1 MSFRNKKFSN
11 TIYSALKEN
20 KSVSLKMLLE
30 DNNDEDDKDTSDSK
44 SKSADDSKGSDD
56 NFDFSFDSD
65 DTEGDEPAPGAPATG
80 SPPTGSPAAGGD
92 ADSDDAEGGG
102 DVGDESGFDEELIAN
117 LANQLV
123 QGKNMRNPDFSGPAM
138 SSIVSD
144 NKKYYSGSISS
155 FVLNE
160 ESKETKNKLEKDFE
174 SLLDDS
180 EELISRANVT
190 KAELYAGDEIDVDKE
205 VNIAIDKLI
214 HFREKVDVI
223 DLLEELFCNK
233 IRLTAE
239 IKMIDT
245 YIEEFKE
252 KYAEAVHKNRSKI
265 DVPGSKHYN
274 DESVYLD
281 KYDGYNG
288 AAGARSQG

>member
-11 TIYSALKEN
+11 IIYFALKEN

-30 DNNDEDDKDTSDSK
+30 DNNDKDDKDTSDSK
-44 SKSADDSKGSDD
+44 SKSSDDSKGSDN

-65 DTEGDEPAPGAPATG
+65 DTEGDEPA
-80 SPPTGSPAAGGD
+80 GGD
-92 ADSDDAEGGG
+92 AEGGDAEGGG

-123 QGKNMRNPDFSGPAM
+123 QGRNMRNPDFSGPAM

>member
-20 KSVSLKMLLE
+20 KSVSFKMLLE
-30 DNNDEDDKDTSDSK
+30 DNNYKDDKDTSDSK
-44 SKSADDSKGSDD
+44 SKSSDDSKGSDN

-65 DTEGDEPAPGAPATG
+65 DTEGDEPA
-80 SPPTGSPAAGGD
+80 GGD
-92 ADSDDAEGGG
+92 AEGGDAEGGG

-123 QGKNMRNPDFSGPAM
+123 QGRNMRNPDFSGPAM

>member
-30 DNNDEDDKDTSDSK
+30 DNNDKDDKDTSDSK
-44 SKSADDSKGSDD
+44 SKSSDDSKGSDN

-65 DTEGDEPAPGAPATG
+65 DTEGDEPA
-80 SPPTGSPAAGGD
+80 GGD
-92 ADSDDAEGGG
+92 AEGGDAEGGG

-123 QGKNMRNPDFSGPAM
+123 QGRNMRNLDFSGPAM